1 MDYNVVVVDVVVVC
15 NIGFL
20 CNFCAVTKF
29 GNGGGGGA
37 RKGGG
42 NRKEAGRCDLKKK
55 NYY

>member
-1 MDYNVVVVDVVVVC
+1 MDYNVVVVDVVVVVVC

-37 RKGGG
+37 
-42 NRKEAGRCDLKKK
+42 EGREPEGSR
-55 NYY
+55 